1 MDLQQLKDFILRCIG
16 QEHRKRVQ
24 KVYYRYP
31 HVVDGTFH
39 FKRFR
44 LRYDIDVAL
53 IRGWHLHLAAIP
65 LLELYAVLI
74 DEGNDSEADSQSG
87 GGVARNIRWSMLDLN
102 RMPEDSS
109 EGSIPFTDQL
119 VADVVDSHDESV
131 IGDPTTHPYL
141 LNHDSDNDKVD
152 NEPEDV
158 PQEEEDG
165 DEEAEEEVQGVNY
178 FGQTQPAYAQPEL
191 RQPYDHPTHFR
202 MLNLGAMDIGS
213 HGFQG
218 GPDDD
223 PVDEFQVGQEFAN
236 KEAVM
241 LAVKTYSIRRAVEY
255 KILESDR
262 LKYAVQCAQFGPVCR
277 WSIRIS
283 YHRRHENGKLGDTMV
298 HIRVYKPQ

>member
-1 MDLQQLKDFILRCIG
+1 MGPFTS
-16 QEHRKRVQ
+16 
-24 KVYYRYP
+24 KV
-31 HVVDGTFH
+31 
-39 FKRFR
+39 
-44 LRYDIDVAL
+44 
-53 IRGWHLHLAAIP
+53 P

-87 GGVARNIRWSMLDLN
+87 GGVARNIRRSMLDLN
-102 RMPEDSS
+102 RMPEGSS

-141 LNHDSDNDKVD
+141 LNHDSDDDGVD

-165 DEEAEEEVQGVNY
+165 DEEDEEAKEEVQGVNY

-191 RQPYDHPTHFR
+191 RRPYDHPAHFR
-202 MLNLGAMDIGS
+202 TLNLGAMDIWS

-223 PVDEFQVGQEFAN
+223 PVDVRLLIWRTWCRIHFLQPSFCTKFAP
-236 KEAVM
+236 
-241 LAVKTYSIRRAVEY
+241 L
-255 KILESDR
+255 
-262 LKYAVQCAQFGPVCR
+262 
-277 WSIRIS
+277 
-283 YHRRHENGKLGDTMV
+283 
-298 HIRVYKPQ
+298 